1 MGNIMKLKFLL
12 FALSIISIY
21 PFSLQAKEVAGINIS
36 ESISL
41 SGQSK
46 KLSLNG
52 AGIRA
57 KFIFDIYVGS
67 LYLEKKATTVNEIYT
82 LPGQKRVGMHF
93 LYDEVSKEKLV
104 NGWNDGFENNHTSEE
119 LLKLK
124 TRISQFNDL
133 FITVKEGDIINLDFI
148 PNKGTSV
155 IINNKTMGLI
165 KGDDFF
171 IAVLKIWLGDEPA
184 DSDLKEAML
193 GNNN

>member
-1 MGNIMKLKFLL
+1 MKLKFLL
-12 FALSIISIY
+12 FVLSIVSIY

-36 ESISL
+36 ETISL

-67 LYLEKKATTVNEIYT
+67 LYLEKKATKANKIYT

-93 LYDEVSKEKLV
+93 LYDEVSKDKLV

-124 TRISQFNDL
+124 TRIAQFNDL
-133 FITVKEGDIINLDFI
+133 FITVKEGDVINLDFI

-155 IINNKTMGLI
+155 IINNKTMGLV

-171 IAVLKIWLGDEPA
+171 VAVLKIWLGDEPA
-184 DSDLKEAML
+184 DSDLKEGML
-193 GNNN
+193 GI